1 MTDLARNTRTLIVC
15 FSLAIF
21 SLIPLRFVEISQ
33 QAPEDYGGATGLGET
48 QILEQ
53 PEVILPSAEVYTPGE
68 LEAPYNQIESGV
80 LGTTE
85 ELVAMDCIT
94 LEQVSE
100 AVARVNE
107 GLSTGLYADS
117 EQAYAEIQWL
127 NDQLCRE

>member
-21 SLIPLRFVEISQ
+21 ALIPLRFVEISQ
-33 QAPEDYGGATGLGET
+33 EVSEDYGGASVLGEA
-48 QILEQ
+48 QMLEE
-53 PEVILPSAEVYTPGE
+53 PEVALPSADEYVSGE
-68 LEAPYNQIESGV
+68 LEAPYDEMDNGEVSGV
-80 LGTTE
+80 TDGAECMPE
-85 ELVAMDCIT
+85 EH
-94 LEQVSE
+94 VSE